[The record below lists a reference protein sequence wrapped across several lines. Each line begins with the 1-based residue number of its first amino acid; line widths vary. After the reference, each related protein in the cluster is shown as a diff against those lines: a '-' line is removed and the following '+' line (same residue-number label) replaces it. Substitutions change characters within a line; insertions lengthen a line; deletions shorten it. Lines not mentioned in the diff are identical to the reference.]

1 MNNDNNTF
9 KTISLN
15 SQYEKSV
22 PVTVYCSFII
32 YDHRAAIIIFHN
44 LFFLEGWWESII
56 FFIKRRIPRGK

>member
-22 PVTVYCSFII
+22 PVTVDCSFII
-32 YDHRAAIIIFHN
+32 DDDCTAIIIFHN
-44 LFFLEGWWESII
+44 LFFLEGW
-56 FFIKRRIPRGK
+56 